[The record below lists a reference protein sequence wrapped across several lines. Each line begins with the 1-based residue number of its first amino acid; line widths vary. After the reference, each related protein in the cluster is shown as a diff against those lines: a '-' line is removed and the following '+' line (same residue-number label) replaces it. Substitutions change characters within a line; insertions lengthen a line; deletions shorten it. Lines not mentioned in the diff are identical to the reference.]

1 MPINIYIKQ
10 DLGLGDVINISDL
23 KGKGSFS

>member
-1 MPINIYIKQ
+1 MPINIYIKP
-10 DLGLGDVINISDL
+10 DLGLGDVIYSSDL